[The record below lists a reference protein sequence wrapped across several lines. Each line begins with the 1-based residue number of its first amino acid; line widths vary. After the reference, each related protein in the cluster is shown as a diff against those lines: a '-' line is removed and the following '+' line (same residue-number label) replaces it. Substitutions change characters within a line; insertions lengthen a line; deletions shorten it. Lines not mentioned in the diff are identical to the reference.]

1 LSLKDSVKNVMQC
14 ALKIVNLVLFAQE
27 KQLKHNFIEE
37 ITLQTT
43 KSICLPIYEQKVE
56 ETEET
61 TA

>member
-1 LSLKDSVKNVMQC
+1 MQC

-56 ETEET
+56 ETEDTT